1 MTNFSILMYSQ
12 FFVNALENSKSRYFL
27 WNKNIDFSKNKMES
41 KLENVTETLGE
52 VMKLVFQFIEE
63 LQIKS
68 KMVMSWSSGERNRVF
83 FW

>member
-1 MTNFSILMYSQ
+1 MYSQ

-52 VMKLVFQFIEE
+52 VMSDETCVSVHRRIA
-63 LQIKS
+63 
-68 KMVMSWSSGERNRVF
+68 N
-83 FW
+83 